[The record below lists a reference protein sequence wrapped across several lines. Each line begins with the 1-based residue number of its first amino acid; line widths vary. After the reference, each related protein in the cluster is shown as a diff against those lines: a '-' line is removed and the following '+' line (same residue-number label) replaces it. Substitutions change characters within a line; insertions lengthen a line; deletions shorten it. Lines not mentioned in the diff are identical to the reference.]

1 MPFRYRLDKV
11 LTYRMNK
18 RDEQLEVVKLAQM
31 EVLKIENEIE
41 KNNQTISKTSEDMRH
56 AQHIMLEAYDNFLQH
71 LYKVGEELEQ
81 KKQEALQKLEEEK
94 LKLVELEKAVKVLE
108 KHKEKKLEEYKE
120 EEKQKEMKMLNEIGS
135 QRHFTN
141 TKNKHEEEL
150 EELKQMGIDIDEY

>member
-1 MPFRYRLDKV
+1 
-11 LTYRMNK
+11 
-18 RDEQLEVVKLAQM
+18 
-31 EVLKIENEIE
+31 
-41 KNNQTISKTSEDMRH
+41 MRH